1 MRRTQV
7 SSKHK
12 KDGHSLMYTP
22 AGTGALG
29 TSRLSIISLI
39 ISKAKKKAT
48 MKNKFNF
55 FLTFFYKHSVAWDT
69 RRTHL
74 FLTYLEKILRGL
86 KYAV

>member
-7 SSKHK
+7 SKHK

-55 FLTFFYKHSVAWDT
+55 FLTFFLQTFRCLGYPADT
-69 RRTHL
+69 FILDL
-74 FLTYLEKILRGL
+74 FKKRS
-86 KYAV
+86 